1 MSQMPKRKK
10 DRRVLERDVKVKIRN
25 YLTEHEWFWW
35 NVPMNSYAKSGIS
48 DIHAVKKG
56 MFMVVEGKR
65 DDKEDP
71 TEVQKG
77 FLTSVAAEEHFA
89 FVVDNDNLPVFA
101 GFLAALDR
109 SMIEVSH
116 NRKTSPEDGAVMLN
130 AIKEMTRKF

>member
-48 DIHAVKKG
+48 DIHAV
-56 MFMVVEGKR
+56 
-65 DDKEDP
+65 DKEDP